1 MKKILAFMMC
11 SILTAGLLA
20 GCGGGTEQKDVSASV
35 PPAAENVGEESS
47 GAETEDSLI
56 KDFDGETIVVG
67 LYCGDDSVTGKNRIF
82 EKINEY
88 YMENYNIDVQFVTA
102 LMSDYAQSM
111 NMMLS
116 SGEQLDIFCAGMM
129 GFSNTVANES
139 TYDLYQDDLINLYGK
154 DIIELIDPVFLKGC
168 VVNGALCGIPCMRDL
183 ATGMWCIVFD
193 RQYLDGIGYDFS
205 NINTEECNPATTE
218 DMTELFAKLHEAY
231 PDVNVIYPWGYQ
243 YLNQKFLY
251 DPIGGDN
258 FGVLLDPANSLEVSD
273 LFTSDMFKEYCELMY
288 TWQQAGYISK
298 DAVTETQS
306 GGAQIIAG
314 TLMSDTTGGKPG
326 IVRQK
331 EVERGDL
338 DSIAFQLG
346 ENFVRGEAASTA
358 AWSIN
363 SNTEAP
369 EAAMVVLNDLYT
381 NPIVTNLLLWG
392 EEGIDYVL
400 TDDGHAA
407 FPEGVNKDNADY
419 YNMLPAWALP
429 CEYTTYVWEGDDI
442 DLWEKTIEFNNT
454 ALKSKAL
461 GFSFDSSEVSAE
473 YTALTNVWVEYANSL
488 MFGMI
493 DPAVGIPELNKRLEA
508 AGLETYMEAKTA
520 ALKEWAAEN
529 GIE

>member
-1 MKKILAFMMC
+1 MRGGFRMKKILA
-11 SILTAGLLA
+11 LLMGTMLVISLIS
-20 GCGGGTEQKDVSASV
+20 GCGENEEETAASASS
-35 PPAAENVGEESS
+35 GEGGE
-47 GAETEDSLI
+47 GELVT
-56 KDFDGETIVVG
+56 DFGGETIVVG
-67 LYCGDDSVTGKNRIF
+67 LYCGDDSVAGKERIF
-82 EKINEY
+82 EKVNEY

-102 LMSDYAQSM
+102 LMADYPQSM

-116 SGEQLDIFCAGMM
+116 SGEQLDIFCSGML

-139 TYDLYQDDLINLYGK
+139 TYDLYQDGLIDNYGK
-154 DIIELIDPVFLKGC
+154 DILELVDPVFLRGC
-168 VVNGALCGIPCMRDL
+168 VVDGALCGIPCMRDL

-193 RQYLDGIGYDFS
+193 KSYLDGIGYDYS
-205 NINTEECNPATTE
+205 DIDPEACNPATIE
-218 DMTELFAKLHEAY
+218 EMTDLFAQLHEAY

-258 FGVLLDPANSLEVSD
+258 FGVLLDPANSLEVSN
-273 LFTSDMFKEYCELMY
+273 LFTSDMFREYCELMY
-288 TWQQAGYISK
+288 EWQQAGYISK
-298 DAVTETQS
+298 DAATETQS

-331 EVERGDL
+331 EVERGDR

-363 SNTEAP
+363 SNTESP

-381 NPIVTNLLLWG
+381 SPTVTNLLLWG
-392 EEGIDYVL
+392 EEGVDYVL
-400 TDDGHAA
+400 TEDGHAT
-407 FPEGVNKDNADY
+407 FPEGINEDNADY

-429 CEYTTYVWEGDDI
+429 CEYTTHVWVGDDI
-442 DLWEKTIEFNNT
+442 DLWEQTIEFNNT

-461 GFSFDSSEVSAE
+461 GFSFDSSEVSTE
-473 YTALTNVWVEYANSL
+473 YTALTNVWLEYANGL
-488 MFGMI
+488 LFGMI
-493 DPAVGIPELNKRLEA
+493 DPAVGIPELNERLEA
-508 AGLETYMEAKTA
+508 AGLETYIEAKTE
-520 ALKEWAAEN
+520 ALNEWAAEN